1 MGQAWQE
8 KAVSVRPAPALGQRV
23 VDDLRRLII
32 LGDLPAGTH
41 LVESQLSK
49 TFDVSRGPIRDAL
62 RQLEVEGLVE
72 ARRRGIFVIGLTSD
86 DVEELYSL
94 RQVIEAKAVSL
105 CIERDDRD
113 LTPAVEALDRM
124 KMAAMSGEAESFA
137 KADLDF
143 HTALYE
149 ASGHRRLAA
158 LWQQYRPTFTTML
171 SLTNAEDR
179 DLHPTYQD
187 HVDLFD
193 RVRDRDQ
200 ESALRLLDEHIKGS
214 RARLLAVYTRGR
226 GTDRE

>member
-1 MGQAWQE
+1 MSQAWQE
-8 KAVSVRPAPALGQRV
+8 KALSVRPAPALGQRV

-105 CIERDDRD
+105 CIEREDRD
-113 LTPAVEALDRM
+113 LTAAVEALDRM
-124 KMAAMSGEAESFA
+124 KMAAMSGEPESFA

-179 DLHPTYQD
+179 DLHPTHQD

-214 RARLLAVYTRGR
+214 RARLLAAYTRGR
-226 GTDRE
+226 GTDRD